1 MAEEPAEANARWTSV
16 MAEPDDVVTVNVPE
30 VAVPPGVVTEMPP
43 LAAAEGTVAVICVSE
58 STVNEAEAL
67 LKKLTELAPVR
78 LEPVIVTEVPTG
90 PNVGEI
96 PLITGADALTVK
108 SVELVAVPPSV
119 VTEI

>member
-1 MAEEPAEANARWTSV
+1 
-16 MAEPDDVVTVNVPE
+16 
-30 VAVPPGVVTEMPP
+30 VAVRPGVVTEMPP
-43 LAAAEGTVAVICVSE
+43 LAAAEGTVAVICVSA

-78 LEPVIVTEVPTG
+78 CEPVIVTEVPTG

-119 VTEI
+119 VTEIRPVAAPEGTVAVPCVSESTVNDA